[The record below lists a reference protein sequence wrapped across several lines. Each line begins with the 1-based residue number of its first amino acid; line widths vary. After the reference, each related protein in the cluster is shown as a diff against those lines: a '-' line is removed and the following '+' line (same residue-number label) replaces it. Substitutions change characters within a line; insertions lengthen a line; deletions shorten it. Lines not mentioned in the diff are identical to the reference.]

1 MRYLIEINLYT
12 AVMLLVYML
21 LLRNRTLFRF
31 NRLYLLAS
39 AVLPLVFPLIHLP
52 NTVTDR
58 VQSISVLQFT
68 LPEVVV
74 GGSAA
79 HQPGLSVVAIATIV
93 YVGVALAIL
102 GLFGW
107 NLYRMWKIVGN
118 NSQQSRDGYVLLS
131 NSGYGPGSFGRYIF
145 FPDSDINE
153 AILEHEKAHIQLH
166 HTRDL
171 VFLNLLQAFAWPSF
185 LLRLVK
191 KELKEV
197 HEFQADAIVNKDKRS
212 YAQLLLSATLH
223 VNALPEMHLFI
234 IHPLKRRIRM
244 LQKDSK
250 ASPFSLSLLVLLITI
265 TVLISVLFIQSCN
278 KSETKQPS
286 QNFQINKLDA
296 KEISKE
302 EYDKEVKRLNKGRI
316 TKGDTM
322 MFGEYKVAVDQDIK
336 PETLP
341 EPAVYDL
348 VDEMPQPTVD
358 LSQFLASNIHYPAAA
373 KEKQIEGRVTVRF
386 VVDREGNVTYP
397 QIIRSPDT
405 SLSIETLRV
414 INSMPKWRPG
424 KQNGKLVRVNFTLP
438 VLFRLQ

>member
-21 LLRNRTLFRF
+21 LLRNRTVFHF
-31 NRLYLLAS
+31 SRLYLLAS
-39 AVLPLVFPLIHLP
+39 AILPLVFPLIRLP
-52 NTVTDR
+52 NTIADR

-79 HQPGLSVVAIATIV
+79 NQPGLSVVAIAAMV
-93 YVGVALAIL
+93 YIGVALAIL

-107 NLYRMWKIVGN
+107 NLYRMWKIVRSSDG
-118 NSQQSRDGYVLLS
+118 QSKGDFVLLS

-145 FPDSDINE
+145 FPDAEINE
-153 AILEHEKAHIQLH
+153 AILEHEKAHIQLN

-197 HEFQADAIVNKDKRS
+197 HEFQADAIANRDKHS

-250 ASPFSLSLLVLLITI
+250 SSPFILSLLVLVITI
-265 TVLISVLFIQSCN
+265 TVSTSVLFIQSCN

-286 QNFQINKLDA
+286 KDFHIDKLDA

-322 MFGEYKVAVDQDIK
+322 MMGEYKWAVDEDMK
-336 PETLP
+336 PETLQ

-358 LSQFLASNIHYPAAA
+358 LSQFLASNIHYPSRA
-373 KEKQIEGRVTVRF
+373 KDKHIEGRVTVRF
-386 VVDREGNVTYP
+386 VVDREGYVTYP

-405 SLSIETLRV
+405 SLSVETLRV
-414 INSMPKWRPG
+414 INSMPKWKPG
-424 KQNGKLVRVNFTLP
+424 KQNGKPVRVNFTLP